1 VVRSLFGTPEAFES
15 IFKSK
20 ALVRRVSLNVTSLA
34 IEQLPHPIR
43 DDVEEYLKKHPRS
56 PAARLRPKIGMAG
69 DLWLVFIGP
78 ELREGTSGLGRTPRD
93 ALEDFNLCFMEPR
106 ISRNGSGPA

>member
-1 VVRSLFGTPEAFES
+1 MPEAFRS

-20 ALVRRVSLNVTSLA
+20 ARVARVSFNVTSLA
-34 IEQLPHPIR
+34 IEQLPNPIR
-43 DDVEEYLKKHPRS
+43 DDVEEYLEKHPRS

-78 ELREGTSGLGRTPRD
+78 ELHERTSGLGRTPRD
-93 ALEDFNLCFMEPR
+93 ALEDFNLRFTEPLV
-106 ISRNGSGPA
+106 SRNGSEPG

>member
-1 VVRSLFGTPEAFES
+1 
-15 IFKSK
+15 
-20 ALVRRVSLNVTSLA
+20 VTSLA
-34 IEQLPHPIR
+34 IEQLPYPIR

-56 PAARLRPKIGMAG
+56 PAARMRPKIGMAG

-93 ALEDFNLCFMEPR
+93 ALEDFNLRFVEPLV
-106 ISRNGSGPA
+106 SRNGSEPG